1 MATRIKFQQNLD
13 DLKEKLLV
21 MAGMA
26 EQAIQRSIEAYRTRD
41 LSICEQVF
49 RAEPSIN
56 RLERE
61 IDQMALDLL
70 AMEQPMAIDLRFILS
85 VIRINADLE
94 RVGDQAVNIAVR
106 VREMGAFANIDLP
119 VDIPK
124 LASLAAAM
132 VRKALQAFIEADADL
147 ATSVLALDDQVDEM
161 NDAAFYALSTLIK
174 EQPELT
180 PQSLNALII
189 ARNLE
194 RVGDHATNIAEECD
208 FLGPWRG
215 CAAQCRRSITY
226 RTGDSATW
234 FCILEWMAAPQPH
247 PEHSKTNSNPSLL
260 LIALVVIVLAI
271 VGFLVLKPRPS
282 ASGEDQKPAS
292 APVVSH

>member
-1 MATRIKFQQNLD
+1 MRVKFHQSLD
-13 DLKEKLLV
+13 ELKEKLLV

-26 EQAIQRSIEAYRTRD
+26 EQGIQRSIEAYRTRD
-41 LSICEQVF
+41 LSICELVF

-70 AMEQPMAIDLRFILS
+70 AMEQPMAVDLRFILS

-124 LASLAAAM
+124 LASLSSAM
-132 VRKALQAFIEADADL
+132 VRKALQAFIEGDAEL
-147 ATSVLALDDQVDEM
+147 AESVLKLDDQVDEM
-161 NDAAFYALSTLIK
+161 NDAAFYALSSLIK
-174 EQPELT
+174 ENPELT

-189 ARNLE
+189 SRNLE
-194 RVGDHATNIAEECD
+194 RVGDHATNIAED
-208 FLGPWRG
+208 VIFWVRG
-215 CAAQCRRSITY
+215 ADVRHNSSGAA
-226 RTGDSATW
+226 
-234 FCILEWMAAPQPH
+234 
-247 PEHSKTNSNPSLL
+247 
-260 LIALVVIVLAI
+260 
-271 VGFLVLKPRPS
+271 
-282 ASGEDQKPAS
+282 
-292 APVVSH
+292 

>member
-1 MATRIKFQQNLD
+1 MAGRIKFQQSLD
-13 DLKEKLLV
+13 DLKERLLI

-26 EQAIQRSIEAYRTRD
+26 EQAIDRSILAYRTRD

-124 LASLAAAM
+124 LASLASAM
-132 VRKALQAFIEADADL
+132 VRKSLQAFIEADADL
-147 ATSVLALDDQVDEM
+147 ATSVLAMDDEVDEM
-161 NDAAFYALSTLIK
+161 NDAAFYALSSLIK
-174 EQPELT
+174 GNPELT

-189 ARNLE
+189 SRNLE
-194 RVGDHATNIAEECD
+194 RVGDHATNIAED
-208 FLGPWRG
+208 VIFWVRGADVRHNLG
-215 CAAQCRRSITY
+215 AA
-226 RTGDSATW
+226 
-234 FCILEWMAAPQPH
+234 
-247 PEHSKTNSNPSLL
+247 
-260 LIALVVIVLAI
+260 
-271 VGFLVLKPRPS
+271 
-282 ASGEDQKPAS
+282 
-292 APVVSH
+292 

>member
-1 MATRIKFQQNLD
+1 MRVKFHQNLD

-26 EQAIQRSIEAYRTRD
+26 EQAIQRSIEAYSHARP
-41 LSICEQVF
+41 LPS
-49 RAEPSIN
+49 ANSSSALEPSIN

-124 LASLAAAM
+124 LASLSSAM
-132 VRKALQAFIEADADL
+132 VRKALQAFIEADAEL
-147 ATSVLALDDQVDEM
+147 AESVLLLDDQVDEM
-161 NDAAFYALSTLIK
+161 NDAAFYSLSTLIK
-174 EQPELT
+174 EKPGAH
-180 PQSLNALII
+180 PA
-189 ARNLE
+189 
-194 RVGDHATNIAEECD
+194 V
-208 FLGPWRG
+208 
-215 CAAQCRRSITY
+215 AQCADHRAQSGARRRPRHQHRGRCHLLGSRRGRPPPRHRCLVCGIQLSCRRRPT
-226 RTGDSATW
+226 RP
-234 FCILEWMAAPQPH
+234 AAPA
-247 PEHSKTNSNPSLL
+247 SDSTT
-260 LIALVVIVLAI
+260 
-271 VGFLVLKPRPS
+271 PRATFP
-282 ASGEDQKPAS
+282 PATRS
-292 APVVSH
+292 RIIRA

>member
-1 MATRIKFQQNLD
+1 MAGRIKFQQNLD
-13 DLKEKLLV
+13 DLKERLLV

-26 EQAIQRSIEAYRTRD
+26 EQAIERSIEAYRSRD

-49 RAEPSIN
+49 RAEPAIN

-70 AMEQPMAIDLRFILS
+70 AMEQPMAVDLRFILS

-124 LASLAAAM
+124 LASLASAM

-147 ATSVLALDDQVDEM
+147 AASVLRLDDQVDEM
-161 NDAAFYALSTLIK
+161 NDAAFYSLSTLIE
-174 EQPELT
+174 EQPALT

-189 ARNLE
+189 SRNLE
-194 RVGDHATNIAEECD
+194 RVGDHATNIAEE
-208 FLGPWRG
+208 FIFWVRG
-215 CAAQCRRSITY
+215 AEVR
-226 RTGDSATW
+226 
-234 FCILEWMAAPQPH
+234 H
-247 PEHSKTNSNPSLL
+247 N
-260 LIALVVIVLAI
+260 
-271 VGFLVLKPRPS
+271 
-282 ASGEDQKPAS
+282 ASVAYPM
-292 APVVSH
+292 P

>member
-1 MATRIKFQQNLD
+1 
-13 DLKEKLLV
+13 

-26 EQAIQRSIEAYRTRD
+26 EQAIQRAIQAYTTRD

-49 RAEPSIN
+49 KAEPAIN

-124 LASLAAAM
+124 LASLASAM
-132 VRKALQAFIEADADL
+132 VRKALRGVYRGGCGACDFGAADGRSGGRDERCGVLFAELADQGE
-147 ATSVLALDDQVDEM
+147 TGV
-161 NDAAFYALSTLIK
+161 DAAIFECA
-174 EQPELT
+174 
-180 PQSLNALII
+180 
-189 ARNLE
+189 
-194 RVGDHATNIAEECD
+194 DHFAEPGTGWGSCHEHRRGCD
-208 FLGPWRG
+208 FLGSWSG
-215 CAAQCRRSITY
+215 C
-226 RTGDSATW
+226 SA
-234 FCILEWMAAPQPH
+234 
-247 PEHSKTNSNPSLL
+247 
-260 LIALVVIVLAI
+260 
-271 VGFLVLKPRPS
+271 
-282 ASGEDQKPAS
+282 
-292 APVVSH
+292 

>member
-13 DLKEKLLV
+13 DLKERLLI

-26 EQAIQRSIEAYRTRD
+26 EQAIQRSIEAYRMRD
-41 LSICEQVF
+41 LSICELVF
-49 RAEPSIN
+49 QSEPVIN

-106 VREMGAFANIDLP
+106 VREMGAFANIELP

-124 LASLAAAM
+124 LASLASAM
-132 VRKALQAFIEADADL
+132 VRKALQAFIEADAEL
-147 ATSVLALDDQVDEM
+147 AQSVLQLDDQVDEM
-161 NDAAFYALSTLIK
+161 NDAAFYSLSTLIK
-174 EQPELT
+174 ERPELT

-194 RVGDHATNIAEECD
+194 RVGDHATNIAED
-208 FLGPWRG
+208 VIFWVRG
-215 CAAQCRRSITY
+215 KDVRHHNAS
-226 RTGDSATW
+226 
-234 FCILEWMAAPQPH
+234 
-247 PEHSKTNSNPSLL
+247 
-260 LIALVVIVLAI
+260 
-271 VGFLVLKPRPS
+271 VG
-282 ASGEDQKPAS
+282 
-292 APVVSH
+292 